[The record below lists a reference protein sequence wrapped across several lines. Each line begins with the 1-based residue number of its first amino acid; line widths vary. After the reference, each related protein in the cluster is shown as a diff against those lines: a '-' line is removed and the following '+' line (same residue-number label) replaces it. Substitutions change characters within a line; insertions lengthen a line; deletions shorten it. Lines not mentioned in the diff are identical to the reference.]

1 MSEIQDDANFCFS
14 GFSVPASPARTS
26 GKSRFMHRFCVVLF
40 HDAFHNW
47 PAKCCCLSGLPNRPK
62 CYMDHNVLLMIRVV
76 AKLHR
81 SPTTPAN
88 FNISQHPLIILVP
101 ELDPAIKQ
109 ATDVSN
115 V

>member
-1 MSEIQDDANFCFS
+1 MLIFAFS
-14 GFSVPASPARTS
+14 GSVCQLRQRVPVGNRGLCTVSVSCCFMT
-26 GKSRFMHRFCVVLF
+26 RFTIGQRSAVACQVYLIDQSVI
-40 HDAFHNW
+40 
-47 PAKCCCLSGLPNRPK
+47 
-62 CYMDHNVLLMIRVV
+62 YMAHNVLLMIRVV